1 MTSHGV
7 LFAPEPPIISL
18 ITTRKSTKMTLYCP
32 QVKLILAS
40 ESSFRAELL
49 GRIKVGF
56 SQISAQIDET
66 AKSGES
72 PNALTLRLAHAKA
85 QTILEQFPDTLD
97 EIIVIGS
104 DQVAC
109 HQGKILG
116 KPHTRDNAINQ
127 LKKFSEERVEFLT
140 AVAVHTREHTF
151 EHIDSTSVY
160 FKALSEQLIQNYV
173 DQEDVLNCAG
183 SFKSEGLGICLF
195 TKIENT
201 DPTALIGLPMI
212 WLSDCLQKLGVKL
225 P

>member
-1 MTSHGV
+1 
-7 LFAPEPPIISL
+7 
-18 ITTRKSTKMTLYCP
+18 MTLCNT
-32 QVKLILAS
+32 QVKIVLAS
-40 ESSFRAELL
+40 ESTFRADLL
-49 GRIKVGF
+49 GRIKVEF

-66 AKSGES
+66 EKPGES
-72 PNALTLRLAHAKA
+72 PRALTLRLAHTKA
-85 QTILEQFPDTLD
+85 RSILEKFQGTSE

-116 KPHTRDNAINQ
+116 KPHTRDNAISQ
-127 LKKFSEERVEFLT
+127 LRKFSGDRVDFLT
-140 AVAVHTREHTF
+140 AVAVHTREQSY
-151 EHIDSTSVY
+151 EHIDSTAVY
-160 FKALSEQLIQNYV
+160 FKTLSDQLIQNYV

-195 TKIENT
+195 QKIENT